1 MAPTK
6 RISRQEKRLA
16 EAVADINNGSRTV
29 RAAAVAAR
37 VPATTLFRR
46 AKAASSAK
54 AADPSRYGTSPA
66 GRRPDITA
74 EEESRV
80 VDLIR
85 EQSVLG
91 HPMRRSDVADAVV
104 IIVQAMLKSPK
115 SPKIPIIVQAMPR
128 ERRAKLRFKNGVPAR
143 SSWQVSL
150 SAMRPKSG

>member
-16 EAVADINNGSRTV
+16 EAVADINNGSKTV
-29 RAAAVAAR
+29 RAAAVAAH

-54 AADPSRYGTSPA
+54 AADASGYVTSPA

-80 VDLIR
+80 LNLIR

-91 HPMRRSDVADAVV
+91 HPMRRSDVADAVT
-104 IIVQAMLKSPK
+104 IIVQT
-115 SPKIPIIVQAMPR
+115 IPR
-128 ERRAKLRFKNGVPAR
+128 ERRAKLRFKNGVPGKKFMASFVKGKDAHKLAR
-143 SSWQVSL
+143 QEQ
-150 SAMRPKSG
+150 PFGQPQ